1 MVPIQTGGAYYEEE
15 AKINFEDWLKI
26 KDLYHSSW
34 IKYQSASGEW
44 ITEREGKQK
53 EPDSEWDK

>member
-1 MVPIQTGGAYYEEE
+1 MVPIQTGVAYYDEA

-26 KDLYHSSW
+26 RDMSSSW
-34 IKYQSASGEW
+34 IRYESASGEW
-44 ITEREGKQK
+44 ITEAVKEYK

>member
-1 MVPIQTGGAYYEEE
+1 MIPVQTGVTYYDES

-26 KDLYHSSW
+26 RDMDSAW
-34 IKYQSASGEW
+34 IRYESASGEW
-44 ITEREGKQK
+44 ITEVVKEHK